1 MCEKRKRVG
10 IMGGTF
16 DPIHIGH
23 LILGE
28 TAYEQFDLDQ
38 VLFMPAGNP
47 PHKRRRLHRAT
58 DEQRSEMVR
67 RAIASNPHF
76 SLSLEEMNE
85 DGFTY
90 TYRTLERLK
99 AEHPDTD
106 YFFILGADSL
116 FDFDKWREPGRIC
129 RACTVVAATRNHTSQ
144 ERLDEAIRFL
154 EEKYS
159 GTFRKLNSLNIDISS
174 AMLRSWIAGQ
184 RTIKY
189 YVPDNVIAYIRE
201 LKLCEKKNIPVSEI
215 EKQAPFLLH
224 AKLGVYIARKKYDV
238 EDKEI
243 LSAVRWH
250 TTGKPEMSQLE
261 QIIYLA
267 DYIEPG
273 RDKAPN
279 LLKVRRLAFEDL
291 DECMYEVLKD
301 TLDYLGSNPKTLDP
315 ATKEAFIYYEKIHNS
330 KIQKEANI

>member
-1 MCEKRKRVG
+1 
-10 IMGGTF
+10 
-16 DPIHIGH
+16 
-23 LILGE
+23 
-28 TAYEQFDLDQ
+28 
-38 VLFMPAGNP
+38 
-47 PHKRRRLHRAT
+47 
-58 DEQRSEMVR
+58 MVR

-90 TYRTLERLK
+90 TYRTLERLR

-201 LKLCEKKNIPVSEI
+201 N
-215 EKQAPFLLH
+215 H
-224 AKLGVYIARKKYDV
+224 
-238 EDKEI
+238 
-243 LSAVRWH
+243 
-250 TTGKPEMSQLE
+250 
-261 QIIYLA
+261 IYEEC
-267 DYIEPG
+267 DT
-273 RDKAPN
+273 
-279 LLKVRRLAFEDL
+279 
-291 DECMYEVLKD
+291 DEL
-301 TLDYLGSNPKTLDP
+301 
-315 ATKEAFIYYEKIHNS
+315 
-330 KIQKEANI
+330 